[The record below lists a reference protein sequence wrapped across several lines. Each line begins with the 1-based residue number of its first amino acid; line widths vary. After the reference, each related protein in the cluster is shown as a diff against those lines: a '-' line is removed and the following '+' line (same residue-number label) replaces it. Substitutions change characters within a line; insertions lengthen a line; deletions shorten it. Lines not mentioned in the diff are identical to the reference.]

1 MPWRWC
7 MILAARGFPFQVS
20 FTRAETCGM
29 RKLFVATVV
38 VALGW
43 LVISLTS
50 TAQEKAKVTI
60 KDVMKTAHK
69 GGLMAKVAK
78 GEASA
83 DEKKQL
89 VELYTALAADKPP
102 KGDEASWKE
111 KTSNL
116 LAAAKEAAEGKEG
129 AGEKL
134 RAAANCMACHSV
146 HKGK

>member
-1 MPWRWC
+1 
-7 MILAARGFPFQVS
+7 
-20 FTRAETCGM
+20 M
-29 RKLFVATVV
+29 RKMCVAAVV

-43 LVISLTS
+43 LVVSLTS
-50 TAQEKAKVTI
+50 TAQEDKKVTI

-78 GEASA
+78 GEANA

-89 VELYTALAADKPP
+89 VELYTALAANKPP
-102 KGDEASWKE
+102 KGEEASWKE
-111 KTSNL
+111 KTAAL

-129 AGEKL
+129 AGAKL

-146 HKGK
+146 HKGA